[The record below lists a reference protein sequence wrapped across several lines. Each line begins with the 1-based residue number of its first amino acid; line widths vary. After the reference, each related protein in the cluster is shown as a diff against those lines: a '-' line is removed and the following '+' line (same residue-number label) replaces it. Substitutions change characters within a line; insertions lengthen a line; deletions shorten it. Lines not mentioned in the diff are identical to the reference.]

1 MKKSF
6 FFVLGLVL
14 SISSYSQVQFTK
26 DTIFL
31 EEKPVGYLSDLITE
45 ESTIMVKG
53 KETTGTVVTYTIS
66 LFRTVT
72 IDEKKE
78 ISLKY
83 DPNES
88 EYINVRFLEDFV
100 FSSNQAKAGF
110 MLYQAGELKT
120 QRNNLYLTS
129 VLVSS
134 LGSLVYMRA
143 MKTDS
148 NLSTSLPTKVKESL
162 PYITLSVGTVLTI
175 SAISKDYKA
184 NKKLK
189 EAGVA
194 LQKE

>member
-6 FFVLGLVL
+6 FFVLGLLL

-110 MLYQAGELKT
+110 MMYQAGELKT

-134 LGSLVYMRA
+134 LGSLVYMQASKDPARA
-143 MKTDS
+143 Q
-148 NLSTSLPTKVKESL
+148 TKGVKSI

-175 SAISKDYKA
+175 SALSKDYKA

>member
-6 FFVLGLVL
+6 FFVLGLLL
-14 SISSYSQVQFTK
+14 SISAYSQVQFTK

-45 ESTIMVKG
+45 ESTIWVKG

-72 IDEKKE
+72 IEEKKE

-100 FSSNQAKAGF
+100 FSNNQAKAGF

-120 QRNNLYLTS
+120 QRNNLYLTW
-129 VLVSS
+129 
-134 LGSLVYMRA
+134 RN
-143 MKTDS
+143 S
-148 NLSTSLPTKVKESL
+148 NF
-162 PYITLSVGTVLTI
+162 
-175 SAISKDYKA
+175 
-184 NKKLK
+184 
-189 EAGVA
+189 
-194 LQKE
+194 